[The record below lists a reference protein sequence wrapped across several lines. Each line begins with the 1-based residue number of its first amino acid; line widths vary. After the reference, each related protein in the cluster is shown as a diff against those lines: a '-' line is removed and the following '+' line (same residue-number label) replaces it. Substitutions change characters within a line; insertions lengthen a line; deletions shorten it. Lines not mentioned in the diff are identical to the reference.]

1 MNYEIL
7 AENARFF
14 TISAAILTLA
24 FAFYFYK
31 WMRKQ
36 DEGNE
41 TMKEIASHVR
51 SGAIAYLK
59 QQYKVI
65 AFFFA
70 GAFIIFA
77 ILSYALKVQNPFIPI
92 GFLTAEPFHSYRFLN
107 RRFLLNFV
115 WFLRYENCYLCI
127 S

>member
-1 MNYEIL
+1 MKYEIL
-7 AENARFF
+7 AQNARFF

-36 DEGNE
+36 DEG
-41 TMKEIASHVR
+41 TDKMKEIASHVR

-59 QQYKVI
+59 QQYRVI

-70 GAFIIFA
+70 GAFIVFA

-92 GFLTAEPFHSYRFLN
+92 GFLTGGFFSTLSGFLGMKTAT
-107 RRFLLNFV
+107 
-115 WFLRYENCYLCI
+115 YA
-127 S
+127 